1 MTVATLDP
9 GRKNR
14 TAIRETRRR
23 QLIEATIDSIAELGF
38 TDTTLAS
45 VTKRAELSHGTI
57 NFHFKSKEA
66 LFAETLGFL
75 AREHY
80 DHWHSAMKKA
90 GSDPCKQLAAIIE
103 VDFRHSICSP
113 KKLAVWFAFWGQVKY
128 RPAYSE
134 VHNKYDEQRLIEL
147 ERLLGEIVEDGG
159 YDHVAP
165 TTAARHIEAL
175 VDGLWLNLLLY
186 PKAKGRLEARNDT
199 FSYLANL
206 FPRHCIQSQ
215 INSGERNRLASPAAV
230 AE

>member
-1 MTVATLDP
+1 MTVATVNP

-66 LFAETLGFL
+66 LFVETLGFL
-75 AREHY
+75 AQEHY
-80 DHWHSAMKKA
+80 DHWHGSMKKV

-103 VDFRHSICSP
+103 VDFKPSICSP
-113 KKLAVWFAFWGQVKY
+113 KKIAVWFAFWGQVKY

-134 VHNKYDEQRLIEL
+134 IHNKYDEQRLIEL

-159 YDHVAP
+159 YDHVDP
-165 TTAARHIEAL
+165 TTVARHLEAL

-186 PKAKGRLEARNDT
+186 PKARGRLEARNYT
-199 FSYLANL
+199 FSYLADL